1 MNPKPRTWWQYL
13 IPLLFLGLFFFLPLV
28 FIFLKAIQSAS
39 PGWITSASQITR
51 PLGFTFFQAIL
62 SLLLTLLVG
71 IPAAYIFSHYKFM
84 GSTTL
89 QVIVMLPFILP
100 TVIVA
105 AGFNALVGPNGWL
118 NLLLISVFKL
128 STPPIHFLGTFGA
141 ILTAHVFYN
150 TIIVVR
156 VMGGAWKELN
166 QKYEQAGKVL
176 GANPS
181 QLFREITFP
190 LLMPA
195 LLSAS
200 LLVFIFDFTSFG
212 VILLLGGPTFSTLE
226 TEIYTQSTVL
236 LNLPLAGILSI
247 IQLACT
253 LGMTILVSQI
263 SGKSGFNAVAR
274 IINDTTSKVKGFL
287 NGILVYVYSI
297 LLFLFFG
304 SPIVSL
310 FLRSILTQSKVQG
323 SNVSPFTLAY
333 YQELF
338 INRQNSI
345 FYVPP
350 ISAILNSL
358 LFALATTVIAILM
371 GLFSTYALNRRNKVT
386 RFLDPILMLPL
397 GVSAVTLG
405 LGFVVSFG
413 QLPQALSIF
422 PFLIPIVHSLVAF
435 PFVVRILQPA
445 LSSIPVS
452 LHSAAASLGA
462 SPRKIFWQVDLP
474 LLRRPLIIAAL
485 FAFAISLGEFG
496 ATIFLTRPEYPTI
509 PVAIYRFLAQPGALN
524 YGEAMAMAT
533 ILMILCAVC
542 ILGMELLGSKRSET
556 TA

>member
-1 MNPKPRTWWQYL
+1 LNSKPRTWWQYL
-13 IPLLFLGLFFFLPLV
+13 IPLLFLGLFFFLPLGA
-28 FIFLKAIQSAS
+28 IFLKAIQSTS

-51 PLGFTFFQAIL
+51 PLGFTFFQAVL

-71 IPAAYIFSHYKFM
+71 IPAAYLFSHFRFR
-84 GSTTL
+84 GSIAL
-89 QVIVMLPFILP
+89 QLIVMLPFILP

-118 NLLLISVFKL
+118 NILLISVFKL
-128 STPPIHFLGTFGA
+128 TTPPLHFLGTFGV

-150 TIIVVR
+150 TTIVIR
-156 VMGGAWKELN
+156 VVGGAWRELN
-166 QKYEQAGKVL
+166 QRYEQAGKVL
-176 GANPS
+176 GANPG
-181 QLFREITFP
+181 QLFREVTLP
-190 LLMPA
+190 LLLPA

-226 TEIYTQSTVL
+226 TEIYVQSTIL

-247 IQLACT
+247 IQLICT
-253 LGMTILVSQI
+253 LGMTILVTQI
-263 SGKSGFNAVAR
+263 SGRSGFNTIAR
-274 IINDTTSKVKGFL
+274 VINDTSSKVKGFV
-287 NGILVYVYSI
+287 NRTLVSLYSI

-304 SPIVSL
+304 SPIMSLVLRSFLSKETPQEPTVSL
-310 FLRSILTQSKVQG
+310 LT
-323 SNVSPFTLAY
+323 FAY

-350 ISAILNSL
+350 INAIFNSL
-358 LFALATTVIAILM
+358 LFAMATTVIAILM
-371 GLFSTYALNRRNKVT
+371 GLFSTYALNHRNSVT
-386 RFLDPILMLPL
+386 RVLDPILMLPL

-435 PFVVRILQPA
+435 PFVIRILQPA
-445 LSSIPVS
+445 LYSIPVS

-462 SPRKIFWQVDLP
+462 SSRKIFWQVDFP

-496 ATIFLTRPEYPTI
+496 ATVFLARPEYPTI

-524 YGEAMAMAT
+524 YGESMAMAT
-533 ILMILCAVC
+533 ILMVLCAIC
-542 ILGMELLGSKRSET
+542 ILGMELLGSKKSEIS
-556 TA
+556 A

>member
-1 MNPKPRTWWQYL
+1 
-13 IPLLFLGLFFFLPLV
+13 
-28 FIFLKAIQSAS
+28 
-39 PGWITSASQITR
+39 
-51 PLGFTFFQAIL
+51 
-62 SLLLTLLVG
+62 
-71 IPAAYIFSHYKFM
+71 
-84 GSTTL
+84 
-89 QVIVMLPFILP
+89 MLPFILP

-118 NLLLISVFKL
+118 NLLLVSMFKL

-141 ILTAHVFYN
+141 ILIAHVFYN
-150 TIIVVR
+150 TTIVVR
-156 VMGGAWKELN
+156 VMGGAWRELN

-181 QLFREITFP
+181 QLFREVTLP

-212 VILLLGGPTFSTLE
+212 VILLLGGPAFSTLE

-253 LGMTILVSQI
+253 LGMTILVTQI
-263 SGKSGFNAVAR
+263 SGRSGFNAIAR
-274 IINDTTSKVKGFL
+274 VISDTTSKVKGFL
-287 NGILVYVYSI
+287 NRTLVYVYSI

-310 FLRSILTQSKVQG
+310 FLRSILSQRNVQG
-323 SNVSPFTLAY
+323 STISPFTLAY

-422 PFLIPIVHSLVAF
+422 PFLIPVVHSLVAF

-462 SPRKIFWQVDLP
+462 SSRKIFWQVDLP

-496 ATIFLTRPEYPTI
+496 ATIFLARPEYPTI

-533 ILMILCAVC
+533 ILMVLCAVC
-542 ILGMELLGSKRSET
+542 ILGMELLGSKRSEM
-556 TA
+556 AA

>member
-212 VILLLGGPTFSTLE
+212 VILLLGGPAFSTLE

>member
-71 IPAAYIFSHYKFM
+71 IPAAYIFSHYKFR

-118 NLLLISVFKL
+118 NLLLVSVFKL
-128 STPPIHFLGTFGA
+128 PTPPIQFLGTFGA
-141 ILTAHVFYN
+141 ILIAHVFYN
-150 TIIVVR
+150 TTIVVR
-156 VMGGAWKELN
+156 VVGGAWRELN

-181 QLFREITFP
+181 QLFREVTLP

-253 LGMTILVSQI
+253 LGMTILVTQI
-263 SGKSGFNAVAR
+263 SGRSGFNAVAR

-287 NGILVYVYSI
+287 NRTLVYVYSI

-496 ATIFLTRPEYPTI
+496 ATIFLARPEYPTI

-533 ILMILCAVC
+533 ILMVLCAVC

>member
-71 IPAAYIFSHYKFM
+71 IPAAYIFSHYQFR

-118 NLLLISVFKL
+118 NLLLVSMFKL

-141 ILTAHVFYN
+141 ILIAHVFYN
-150 TIIVVR
+150 TTIVVR
-156 VMGGAWKELN
+156 VMGGAWRELN

-181 QLFREITFP
+181 QLFREVTLP

-212 VILLLGGPTFSTLE
+212 VILLLGGPAFSTLE

-253 LGMTILVSQI
+253 LGMTILVTQI
-263 SGKSGFNAVAR
+263 SGRSGFNAIAR
-274 IINDTTSKVKGFL
+274 VISNTTSKVKGFL
-287 NGILVYVYSI
+287 NRTLVYVYSI

-310 FLRSILTQSKVQG
+310 FLRSILSQRNVQG
-323 SNVSPFTLAY
+323 STISPFTLAY

-422 PFLIPIVHSLVAF
+422 PFLIPVVHSLVAF

-462 SPRKIFWQVDLP
+462 SSRKIFWQVDLP

-496 ATIFLTRPEYPTI
+496 ATIFLARPEYPTI

-533 ILMILCAVC
+533 ILMVLCAVC
-542 ILGMELLGSKRSET
+542 ILGMELLGSKRSEM
-556 TA
+556 AA

>member
-1 MNPKPRTWWQYL
+1 
-13 IPLLFLGLFFFLPLV
+13 
-28 FIFLKAIQSAS
+28 
-39 PGWITSASQITR
+39 
-51 PLGFTFFQAIL
+51 
-62 SLLLTLLVG
+62 
-71 IPAAYIFSHYKFM
+71 
-84 GSTTL
+84 
-89 QVIVMLPFILP
+89 
-100 TVIVA
+100 
-105 AGFNALVGPNGWL
+105 
-118 NLLLISVFKL
+118 
-128 STPPIHFLGTFGA
+128 
-141 ILTAHVFYN
+141 
-150 TIIVVR
+150 
-156 VMGGAWKELN
+156 
-166 QKYEQAGKVL
+166 
-176 GANPS
+176 
-181 QLFREITFP
+181 
-190 LLMPA
+190 
-195 LLSAS
+195 
-200 LLVFIFDFTSFG
+200 
-212 VILLLGGPTFSTLE
+212 
-226 TEIYTQSTVL
+226 
-236 LNLPLAGILSI
+236 
-247 IQLACT
+247 
-253 LGMTILVSQI
+253 MTILVTQI
-263 SGKSGFNAVAR
+263 SGRSGFNAIAR
-274 IINDTTSKVKGFL
+274 VISNTTSKVKGFL
-287 NGILVYVYSI
+287 NRTLVYVYSI

-310 FLRSILTQSKVQG
+310 FLRSILSQRNVQG
-323 SNVSPFTLAY
+323 STISPFTLAY

-422 PFLIPIVHSLVAF
+422 PFLIPVVHSLVAF

-462 SPRKIFWQVDLP
+462 SSRKIFWQVDLP

-496 ATIFLTRPEYPTI
+496 ATIFLARPEYPTI

-533 ILMILCAVC
+533 ILMVLCAVC
-542 ILGMELLGSKRSET
+542 ILGMELLGSKRSEM
-556 TA
+556 AA